1 MYKIVVDTPT
11 NGKDT
16 LIRNF
21 EDKEKA
27 IAYKYFLEELI
38 KKHNLECCG
47 EVRIIG
53 NHKQLSKSLKTFL

>member
-1 MYKIVVDTPT
+1 MYKIIVDTPT

-16 LIRNF
+16 LIRKF

-38 KKHNLECCG
+38 QKHNLECCG
-47 EVRIIG
+47 EVRILG
-53 NHKQLSKSLKTFL
+53 SHKQFSKSPKITL

>member
-1 MYKIVVDTPT
+1 MYRVVVNTPT

-16 LIRNF
+16 LIRKF

-38 KKHNLECCG
+38 QKRSLECSG
-47 EVRIIG
+47 EVRILG
-53 NHKQLSKSLKTFL
+53 GRK

>member
-16 LIRNF
+16 LIRNL

-38 KKHNLECCG
+38 QKHNLECYG
-47 EVRIIG
+47 EVRV
-53 NHKQLSKSLKTFL
+53 LWRSKNVRKS